1 MNITIPD
8 KLDSYFYQIQDEII
22 KEESKKRKIIDID
35 NLIPIKNNIFLVQE
49 DITLLKSDAIVN
61 AGNSEL
67 LGCFLPLH
75 NCIDNAIHSYAG
87 LQVRKVLLEIMKTQ
101 EHPELN
107 EKAKIT
113 KGYNL
118 PSKYIIHTVGPIVEN
133 KITKENESN
142 LFNCY
147 QSCLKLADKYQLK
160 SIAFCSIST
169 GIYGCPIKGASKIAL
184 KSIKQFFIENT
195 KSSIQKVIIDV
206 FSKGNYDVYKREIEK
221 NNWWK

>member
-1 MNITIPD
+1 
-8 KLDSYFYQIQDEII
+8 
-22 KEESKKRKIIDID
+22 
-35 NLIPIKNNIFLVQE
+35 
-49 DITLLKSDAIVN
+49 
-61 AGNSEL
+61 
-67 LGCFLPLH
+67 
-75 NCIDNAIHSYAG
+75 
-87 LQVRKVLLEIMKTQ
+87 MKTQ
-101 EHPELN
+101 GHSELN

-118 PSKYIIHTVGPIVEN
+118 PSKYIIHSVGPIIEN
-133 KITKENESN
+133 KITKVNESD

-206 FSKGNYDVYKREIEK
+206 FSKGDYDVYKKEIE
-221 NNWWK
+221 NNYWWK

>member
-1 MNITIPD
+1 
-8 KLDSYFYQIQDEII
+8 
-22 KEESKKRKIIDID
+22 
-35 NLIPIKNNIFLVQE
+35 
-49 DITLLKSDAIVN
+49 
-61 AGNSEL
+61 
-67 LGCFLPLH
+67 
-75 NCIDNAIHSYAG
+75 
-87 LQVRKVLLEIMKTQ
+87 MKTQ
-101 EHPELN
+101 GHSELN

-118 PSKYIIHTVGPIVEN
+118 PSKYIIHSVGPIIEN
-133 KITKENESN
+133 KITKVNESD

-169 GIYGCPIKGASKIAL
+169 DIYECPIKGASKIAL

-206 FSKGNYDVYKREIEK
+206 FSKGDYDVYKKEIE
-221 NNWWK
+221 NNYWWK

>member
-1 MNITIPD
+1 
-8 KLDSYFYQIQDEII
+8 
-22 KEESKKRKIIDID
+22 
-35 NLIPIKNNIFLVQE
+35 
-49 DITLLKSDAIVN
+49 
-61 AGNSEL
+61 
-67 LGCFLPLH
+67 
-75 NCIDNAIHSYAG
+75 
-87 LQVRKVLLEIMKTQ
+87 MKTQ
-101 EHPELN
+101 GHPELN

-118 PSKYIIHTVGPIVEN
+118 SSKYIIHSVGPIIEN
-133 KITKENESN
+133 KITKVNESD

-206 FSKGNYDVYKREIEK
+206 FSKGDYDVYKKEIENNAIILGTGTGLSSAAGFEYGGK
-221 NNWWK
+221 NLYKRLYALVQ

>member
-1 MNITIPD
+1 
-8 KLDSYFYQIQDEII
+8 
-22 KEESKKRKIIDID
+22 
-35 NLIPIKNNIFLVQE
+35 
-49 DITLLKSDAIVN
+49 
-61 AGNSEL
+61 
-67 LGCFLPLH
+67 
-75 NCIDNAIHSYAG
+75 
-87 LQVRKVLLEIMKTQ
+87 MKTQ
-101 EHPELN
+101 GHTELN

-118 PSKYIIHTVGPIVEN
+118 ASKYIIHSVGPIVEN
-133 KITKENESN
+133 KITKVNESD

-147 QSCLKLADKYQLK
+147 QSYLKLADKYQLK

-206 FSKGNYDVYKREIEK
+206 FSKRDYDVYKREIE
-221 NNWWK
+221 NNYWWK